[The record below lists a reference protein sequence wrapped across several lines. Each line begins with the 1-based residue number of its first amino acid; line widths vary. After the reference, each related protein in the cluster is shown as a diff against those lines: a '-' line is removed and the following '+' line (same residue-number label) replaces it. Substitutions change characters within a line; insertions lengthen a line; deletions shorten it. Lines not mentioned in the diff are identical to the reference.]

1 MHFILF
7 SHSISYLKIS
17 KWTKKME
24 TLIGHYLIKQGDE
37 VSNLLIII
45 YKNLKEK
52 IDYYSK
58 SDG

>member
-1 MHFILF
+1 
-7 SHSISYLKIS
+7 
-17 KWTKKME
+17 ME